1 MAGTK
6 TYEPVE
12 ELYQLF
18 REIER
23 YLAAVEEFRRQGRE
37 PRWRAEEVER

>member
-1 MAGTK
+1 MNATA
-6 TYEPVE
+6 TDQTAAELE
-12 ELYQLF
+12 ELL

-23 YLAAVEEFRRQGRE
+23 YLAAVDEFRRQGHE